1 MTEINQI
8 VDRHGRATTLYA
20 GMKDIGHGLVNLQI
34 TRTFSAASNQTP
46 RVVLDLS
53 LPRESI
59 DLLRSVL

>member
-8 VDRHGRATTLYA
+8 VDRHGRVTTLCAEVKDA
-20 GMKDIGHGLVNLQI
+20 GYGLVNLQI
-34 TRTFSAASNQTP
+34 TRTFSAASNPNP

-59 DLLRSVL
+59 DRLRALL